1 MTIKDIALCCGV
13 SVSTVSR
20 VLNNHPNVSE
30 KAREKVLRVIQEH
43 HFVPNSSARDLVK
56 LESDS
61 VGLVL
66 RGIAN
71 SFFAELLPPMEQLL
85 LDAGYTPILHQ
96 IHSGTDELEAAARL
110 ARAKRLK
117 GLILLGGSNDYSR
130 EQTAALK
137 VPFVLCTYTNSFGNL
152 APNQY
157 SSVTIDDRKT
167 GYDAARLLLEHGH
180 RRIAI
185 LLDSVRDRSVS
196 ELRWMGFR
204 QALEEAGVPFDP
216 ALLAESDSFDMDG
229 AYRRTKELLA
239 AGTAFTALFAVS
251 DTMAI
256 AAIRALHEAG
266 RSVPADCSVVGVD
279 GIALT
284 RYTIPSLTTFVQP
297 QKELVCTAVR
307 TLVDLIEGRG
317 GNRQIVLDAAPRRGQ
332 SVRQL

>member
-30 KAREKVLRVIQEH
+30 AAREKVLCAIREH
-43 HFVPNSSARDLVK
+43 HFVPNGSARDLVK
-56 LESDS
+56 LESDA

-71 SFFAELLPPMEQLL
+71 SFFAELIPTMDQLI

-96 IHSGTDELEAAARL
+96 IRSDMDELDAAAKL

-117 GLILLGGSNDYSR
+117 GLILLGGSNDYTQ
-130 EQTAALK
+130 EQIAALD

-152 APNQY
+152 TPEQY
-157 SSVTIDDRKT
+157 SSVTIDDRRT
-167 GYDAARLLLEHGH
+167 GYAAAKLLLERGH

-185 LLDSVRDRSVS
+185 LLDSIRDRSVS

-204 QALEEAGVPFDP
+204 EALEEAGVPFDP
-216 ALLAESDSFDMDG
+216 ALLAETVSYDMAG
-229 AYRRTKELLA
+229 AYSRTKKLLA
-239 AGTAFTALFAVS
+239 DGDAFTALFAVS
-251 DTMAI
+251 DAMAI

-266 RSVPADCSVVGVD
+266 RSVPEDCSVVSVD

-297 QKELVCTAVR
+297 QKEIVCTAVQ
-307 TLVDLIEGRG
+307 TLIDLIEGRG
-317 GNRQIVLDAAPRRGQ
+317 PNRQIVLNAVPRFGQ

>member
-1 MTIKDIALCCGV
+1 MTIKDIASCCGV

-30 KAREKVLRVIQEH
+30 KAREKVLHAIREH

-71 SFFAELLPPMEQLL
+71 SFFAELLPAMDQLF

-96 IHSGTDELEAAARL
+96 IRSGEDELDAAAKL

-117 GLILLGGSNDYSR
+117 GLILLGGSNDYTR
-130 EQTAALK
+130 EQIAALD

-152 APNQY
+152 EPEQY
-157 SSVTIDDRKT
+157 SSVTIDDRRT
-167 GYDAARLLLEHGH
+167 GYDAAKLLLERGH

-185 LLDSVRDRSVS
+185 LLDSIHDRSIS

-216 ALLAESDSFDMDG
+216 ALLAESVSFDMAG
-229 AYRRTKELLA
+229 AYGRTKKLLA
-239 AGTAFTALFAVS
+239 EGAEFTALFAVS

-256 AAIRALHEAG
+256 AAMRALHEAG
-266 RSVPADCSVVGVD
+266 RRVPEDCSVVGVD

-284 RYTIPSLTTFVQP
+284 QYTIPSLTTFVQP

-307 TLVDLIEGRG
+307 TLLDLIEGRG
-317 GNRQIVLDAAPRRGQ
+317 GNCQIVLDAVPRLGQ
-332 SVRQL
+332 SVRRL